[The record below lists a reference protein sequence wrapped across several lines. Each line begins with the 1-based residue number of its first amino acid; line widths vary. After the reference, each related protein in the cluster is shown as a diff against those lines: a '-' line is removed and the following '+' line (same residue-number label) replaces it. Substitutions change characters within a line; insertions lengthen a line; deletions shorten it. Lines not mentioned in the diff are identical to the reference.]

1 MSSRVLRKLQ
11 GDTGLPVGAESDP
24 EKEEEEDDLLAV
36 ATGGGA
42 KKKQFNVNRYDLLN
56 QQSLSESEV
65 KEDDDNETEPTQ
77 DQDGADP
84 CDKGAKRKKKKKKK
98 KATKPAF
105 NQRSSED
112 NFDGDEIDQ
121 VNRLLGPVP
130 SAETAQAAI
139 EVQRTKE
146 LLSIENRNLNPNNE
160 LKRIFGVKIVQSEQR
175 KKSRTRTHLRNTGIV
190 TPKDTWP
197 MIGKQGITMR
207 YCEQKGQVQI
217 FSYEHSPDYQQVQ
230 KIFLQAVES
239 LNPDNVVSVIHSHP
253 YHVDALLQVAEL
265 CKMSE
270 DVQMAADLIE
280 RALYAL
286 EHAFHPLF
294 SLAQGNCRLDYCRQ
308 ENRALFIA
316 LFKHLTLVGQRACH
330 RTALE
335 LSKVVLSLDPE
346 GDPLAMVLV
355 IDLYAL
361 RSRQFAWLVRLADE
375 WEASRNLSQLPNIAY
390 STAVARFHLAQQGAV
405 EMADADA
412 ALQLALIMF
421 PGVLSPLLEKC
432 SVQVDQK
439 VLGHNFFGPN
449 SQTSM
454 PPALAQ
460 LVQLYV
466 ARCWPVWKEPELLP
480 WLERNTHAVL
490 ARVDSKDPLV
500 SECDGHRRRRYQ
512 GNPPRN
518 ITRHIVLADLKE
530 VPPVISQSEASG
542 PVMSFDP
549 LPPTNSIN
557 IYERPRRPRVTTVDN
572 AGALT
577 LFFRSLLPTF
587 NVNEPPGG
595 EGAGAAAPAE
605 EVQYEFEGE
614 NEGGGLEVRR
624 NLASLMD
631 MLRDLLRNIQLP
643 DAPDARGDADVDSS
657 GDDEPGNET

>member
-11 GDTGLPVGAESDP
+11 GDTGLRVDSDP
-24 EKEEEEDDLLAV
+24 EKDAEDDLLSV
-36 ATGGGA
+36 AAGGGA
-42 KKKQFNVNRYDLLN
+42 KKKQLNVNRYDLLN

-84 CDKGAKRKKKKKKK
+84 ADKGAKRKKKKKKK
-98 KATKPAF
+98 KAVKVALA
-105 NQRSSED
+105 QRSSED

-121 VNRLLGPVP
+121 VNRLLGPVA
-130 SAETAQAAI
+130 SAESVQNAA

-146 LLSIENRNLNPNNE
+146 LLSIDNRNLNPNNE

-197 MIGKQGITMR
+197 IIGKQGITMR
-207 YCEQKGQVQI
+207 YCEQKGQVQV
-217 FSYEHSPDYQQVQ
+217 FSYEHNPDYQLVQ
-230 KIFLQAVES
+230 RIFLQAVES
-239 LNPDNVVSVIHSHP
+239 LNPDNVVAVIHSHP

-270 DVQMAADLIE
+270 DLQMAADLVE

-294 SLAQGNCRLDYCRQ
+294 NLAQGNCRLDYCRQ

-316 LFKHLTLVGQRACH
+316 LFKHLTMVGQRACH

-335 LSKVVLSLDPE
+335 LSKVVLSLDPDD
-346 GDPLAMVLV
+346 DPLAMVLV

-361 RSRQFAWLVRLADE
+361 RSRQYSWLVRLADE
-375 WEASRNLSQLPNIAY
+375 WEASRNLSQLPNFAY
-390 STAVARFHLAQQGAV
+390 STAVARFHLAVQGAI

-412 ALQLALIMF
+412 SLQLALIMF

-432 SVQVDQK
+432 SVQVDHK
-439 VLGHNFFGPN
+439 VLAHDFFGPKA
-449 SQTSM
+449 QTSM

-466 ARCWPVWKEPELLP
+466 ARCWPVWKEAELLP

-512 GNPPRN
+512 GAPPKN

-530 VPPVISQSEASG
+530 VPPAISPGDSTG

-549 LPPTNSIN
+549 LPPADSIN
-557 IYERPRRPRVTTVDN
+557 LYERPRRPRTATVDN
-572 AGALT
+572 AGALS
-577 LFFRSLLPTF
+577 LFFRSLLPTY
-587 NVNEPPGG
+587 NANEPA
-595 EGAGAAAPAE
+595 GAEGAAAGPVDDAQFD
-605 EVQYEFEGE
+605 VEFEH
-614 NEGGGLEVRR
+614 EGGGLEVRR

-643 DAPDARGDADVDSS
+643 DAPDARADADVDSS
-657 GDDEPGNET
+657 GDDELGNET